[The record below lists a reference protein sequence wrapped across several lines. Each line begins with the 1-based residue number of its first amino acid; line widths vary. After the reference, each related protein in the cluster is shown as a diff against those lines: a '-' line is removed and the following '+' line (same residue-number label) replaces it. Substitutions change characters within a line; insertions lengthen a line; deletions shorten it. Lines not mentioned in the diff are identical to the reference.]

1 MLRFDKLSLLCE
13 YHWKEGIGCE
23 SRLKETGWRQD
34 DFTDN
39 SNVYLTYKVS
49 SFDVL
54 WGWVGPNKPWTWLPL
69 CVWVCLVM
77 GCQLS
82 HSRTKHLSWS
92 PRIHNRLILLVFC
105 CMWLLNLTFKK
116 NRLPRITMFEH
127 GVIWTILKRG
137 LRAHKVMQY
146 GCYLGGLFRKIPIA
160 QTNKLLDSGWWTI
173 TLKATMQLTID
184 EHKHF

>member
-1 MLRFDKLSLLCE
+1 
-13 YHWKEGIGCE
+13 
-23 SRLKETGWRQD
+23 
-34 DFTDN
+34 
-39 SNVYLTYKVS
+39 
-49 SFDVL
+49 
-54 WGWVGPNKPWTWLPL
+54 
-69 CVWVCLVM
+69 
-77 GCQLS
+77 
-82 HSRTKHLSWS
+82 
-92 PRIHNRLILLVFC
+92 
-105 CMWLLNLTFKK
+105 
-116 NRLPRITMFEH
+116 MFEH